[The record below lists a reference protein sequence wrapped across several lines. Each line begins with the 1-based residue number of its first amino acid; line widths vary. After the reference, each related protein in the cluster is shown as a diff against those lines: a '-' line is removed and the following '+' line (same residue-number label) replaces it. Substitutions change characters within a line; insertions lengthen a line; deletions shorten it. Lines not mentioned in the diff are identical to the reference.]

1 MDDSAKDLARKVDSV
16 IGEYR
21 DGPRDRAERWRGIV
35 LTWGVAAL
43 LAVIAA
49 ATIVLIIESH
59 RLPKEVPKREPKPVP
74 VQILPAKPA
83 GASG

>member
-1 MDDSAKDLARKVDSV
+1 MDDSTKDLVRKVDAV
-16 IGEYR
+16 IGDYR
-21 DGPRDRAERWRGIV
+21 EGPRDPRERWRGIV

-59 RLPKEVPKREPKPVP
+59 RLPKEMPKRAVKPVP
-74 VQILPAKPA
+74 VQIVPAKPA